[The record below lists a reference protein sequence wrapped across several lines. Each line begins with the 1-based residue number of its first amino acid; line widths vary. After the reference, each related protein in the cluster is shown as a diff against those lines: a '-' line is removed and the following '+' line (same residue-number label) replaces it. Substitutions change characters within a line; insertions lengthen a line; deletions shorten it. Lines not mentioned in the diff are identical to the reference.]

1 MEKETIKRIQSLN
14 LEINENR
21 NLRNTTILN
30 KKVLNR
36 NQDNKDK
43 KARNSLNSEKEMMKI
58 KHHINLEIK
67 ENKNGGKY
75 DIYY

>member
-1 MEKETIKRIQSLN
+1 MEKETIKRNQSLN